1 MNQISYLVI
10 FFACFAIC
18 RVISSNVSENP
29 SQNPLVNQR
38 LRTSTDEYK
47 IQNGNWTTLSETL
60 DIFNV
65 RYLANNWTEG
75 KYPIQ
80 EQCAKDITRYIEG
93 LRKQEVWASKADD
106 ASGRYT
112 NSFLWG
118 NSYYVGSAT
127 QCAYIGEDYKREM
140 TKIHQNGSIEDFN
153 IESRKKNSGLSGKDF
168 WIGTKLD
175 KPPYKLGFYI
185 MTISVNNTLFPTV
198 RTIYLGV
205 CLPFSCNASD
215 VFIIVKL
222 AGSEQAVKY
231 SSIEKIRDQH
241 DMYNMY
247 EDPIFWI
254 LSGVSAAVF
263 LLMFIGTGY
272 DIYITRKYTRGKN
285 MIYDLERHA
294 KLEQLAIRNQKP
306 LSAFQGKVYLPVP
319 VAEAIINGPQ
329 SLAVNNVNNNNNHES
344 SLSSTS
350 LKGYKF
356 SVFEELLLS
365 FSVRAN
371 VKIICDNKVGGDTI
385 STIHGLKAISMAW
398 VILGHTCITAFKY
411 SDNMEYRKVVEKK
424 FLFQTITNGA
434 FSVDTFFFM
443 GGLLVSF
450 LYFRTNAKG
459 DLNKLTQGT
468 RGIVAGS
475 LKFIGLL
482 MYRFCRLT
490 APYMFVLGVVQV
502 ASKWFLSNSVF
513 DPPTADHINCS
524 KYWWRNLLY
533 INTLFPVDQ
542 MCMIWSWYVADDT
555 QFYIVGAVILVLA
568 TNHFK
573 IATFMMTTLL
583 LSSWLTTGYIAL
595 INNHMPS
602 SDDPLALFD
611 KIYDKPWTRL
621 GPYFIGMSIGY
632 FLFKTDCKI
641 KMSKTTV
648 CVGWLLSSA
657 CLLSLLYG
665 LYEAELNPIMAAAY
679 SSLSHSVWALG
690 LSWIVVACSTGYGGY
705 VNNILSAPILYPISR
720 TTYCAYLVH
729 PLVIRLT
736 AMNLDS
742 PFHLGKYTMMITF
755 FGQLVLSYV
764 LSFIISVSFEAP
776 IVSMLKILSPKKRKR
791 IQ

>member
-1 MNQISYLVI
+1 M
-10 FFACFAIC
+10 
-18 RVISSNVSENP
+18 
-29 SQNPLVNQR
+29 
-38 LRTSTDEYK
+38 
-47 IQNGNWTTLSETL
+47 
-60 DIFNV
+60 
-65 RYLANNWTEG
+65 
-75 KYPIQ
+75 
-80 EQCAKDITRYIEG
+80 
-93 LRKQEVWASKADD
+93 
-106 ASGRYT
+106 
-112 NSFLWG
+112 
-118 NSYYVGSAT
+118 
-127 QCAYIGEDYKREM
+127 
-140 TKIHQNGSIEDFN
+140 
-153 IESRKKNSGLSGKDF
+153 
-168 WIGTKLD
+168 
-175 KPPYKLGFYI
+175 
-185 MTISVNNTLFPTV
+185 
-198 RTIYLGV
+198 
-205 CLPFSCNASD
+205 
-215 VFIIVKL
+215 
-222 AGSEQAVKY
+222 
-231 SSIEKIRDQH
+231 
-241 DMYNMY
+241 
-247 EDPIFWI
+247 
-254 LSGVSAAVF
+254 
-263 LLMFIGTGY
+263 
-272 DIYITRKYTRGKN
+272 
-285 MIYDLERHA
+285 
-294 KLEQLAIRNQKP
+294 
-306 LSAFQGKVYLPVP
+306 
-319 VAEAIINGPQ
+319 AEAIINGPQ
-329 SLAVNNVNNNNNHES
+329 SLAVNNNNVNNNNNHEG
-344 SLSSTS
+344 SLGSTT

-356 SVFEELLLS
+356 SKCEIYIFFKKNRKKKSSLFSFLGVFEELLLS

-513 DPPTADHINCS
+513 DPPTADHINCP

-641 KMSKTTV
+641 KMSKV
-648 CVGWLLSSA
+648 
-657 CLLSLLYG
+657 YQ
-665 LYEAELNPIMAAAY
+665 N
-679 SSLSHSVWALG
+679 
-690 LSWIVVACSTGYGGY
+690 
-705 VNNILSAPILYPISR
+705 
-720 TTYCAYLVH
+720 
-729 PLVIRLT
+729 
-736 AMNLDS
+736 
-742 PFHLGKYTMMITF
+742 
-755 FGQLVLSYV
+755 
-764 LSFIISVSFEAP
+764 
-776 IVSMLKILSPKKRKR
+776 
-791 IQ
+791 